1 MNKVIKRAVA
11 FLAAVLVLFS
21 AVPGVKAKAQDNGVL
36 HTDVQVSGKAD
47 NQKVTYTLKLDKTAV
62 SDGRVAVFYD
72 SSILTLK
79 KDTEGIRFTEADV
92 NKEFTSGED
101 TGIAYAFVNDSAK
114 SVSGKLLAL
123 NFDVKKN
130 LAGQDTVVKT
140 VVYGLNNE
148 DEQLFAETTF
158 EDTITVGKAKLK
170 DPTLKSLDQTLLGVN
185 VKWTKDENAE
195 GYVILRS
202 TSKDG
207 KYTEIATVNS
217 GNYWDI
223 LIKNNKTYYY
233 KVKSYRG
240 KGSEREYSK
249 ESNVMSIKV
258 SKFLGLFSK

>member
-21 AVPGVKAKAQDNGVL
+21 ALPGVTAKAQDDGVL
-36 HTDVQVSGKAD
+36 HTDLQVTGKAD
-47 NQKVTYTLKLDKTAV
+47 NQKVTYTLKLDKTTV
-62 SDGRVAVFYD
+62 SDGRVAVFYNRD
-72 SSILTLK
+72 LLTLK

-92 NKEFTSGED
+92 NKEFVSGED

-114 SVSGKLLAL
+114 SVSGKLLSL
-123 NFDVKKN
+123 NFEVKKN
-130 LAGQDTVVKT
+130 LPGQDTVVKT

-148 DEQLFAETTF
+148 DEQLFAETTL
-158 EDTITVGKAKLK
+158 EDTITVGKAELK
-170 DPTLKSLDQTLLGVN
+170 APDLKTLTQTMVGVN
-185 VKWTKDENAE
+185 VKWTKDTNAD

-207 KYTEIATVNS
+207 KYSEIATVNS

-223 LIKNNKTYYY
+223 LVKNNKTYYY

-240 KGSEREYSK
+240 KGSEKEYSK
-249 ESNVMSIKV
+249 ESNVLSIKV
-258 SKFLGLFSK
+258 SKFFGLFG